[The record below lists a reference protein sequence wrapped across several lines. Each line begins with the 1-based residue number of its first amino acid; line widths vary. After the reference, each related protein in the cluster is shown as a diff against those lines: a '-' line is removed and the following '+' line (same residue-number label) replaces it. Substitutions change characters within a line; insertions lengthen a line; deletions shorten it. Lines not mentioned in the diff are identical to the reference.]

1 MASVEQDL
9 DFSLNRHPESIEVSS
24 SELSENLVNGT
35 EVLRFSTVDLDD
47 DDMFDYSFAPGFG
60 SLDNDM
66 FTISGNSLISHVP
79 ADYESDPHLNIRI
92 RSTDQGGF
100 SVVERFVLDVI
111 G

>member
-1 MASVEQDL
+1 MKLQPDVDLDGKLSYSVRVLSSDFDGASVEQDL

-35 EVLRFSTVDLDD
+35 GCRFFTVDLDD

-66 FTISGNSLISHVP
+66 FTISGIL
-79 ADYESDPHLNIRI
+79 
-92 RSTDQGGF
+92 
-100 SVVERFVLDVI
+100 
-111 G
+111 